1 VMLFA
6 LGGALRPRAAP
17 SPRHPS
23 APLRPAHDTPPLP
36 CGLPAHDPPPLR
48 PTADPPLRNRPLSAI
63 KSTVTTRSWWIS
75 GLEVLAVGSLVALV
89 AFGIGL
95 VIDLY
100 VLS

>member
-1 VMLFA
+1 
-6 LGGALRPRAAP
+6 
-17 SPRHPS
+17 
-23 APLRPAHDTPPLP
+23 
-36 CGLPAHDPPPLR
+36 
-48 PTADPPLRNRPLSAI
+48 
-63 KSTVTTRSWWIS
+63 VTTRSWWIS